1 MSRFGSQF
9 KQRKPKM
16 KRIQNI
22 SLSLMSLLSEC
33 GGHQG
38 TPRTLILALLLL
50 LALTSCQKRPQPSTP
65 EDQKTLIG
73 FSAVSQSAAV
83 KSVAS
88 NSLANYHPDFGV
100 WGIARST
107 GQQDYILWENNA
119 LSEVNAVLDESD
131 EPTGAYAPASDA
143 YWLSGFK
150 YNFIAI
156 APYDSGITGV
166 NFSQANNSARDAL
179 SFSYNISE
187 QYQDGDYDNDMMAAV
202 AETSVAKATTHPSQ
216 QNLTFWHIF
225 SQINIAVNFKDADGN
240 NTTGTATL
248 RLHNVDQDVAY
259 QITSVDN
266 TPNITS
272 DEVTLQVNCTNTSPT
287 CTVNPIVFNESNNID
302 DTWRWTLNIVPQ
314 NIGNFELYL
323 DYTIAGVT
331 YRDYKINLFPSSNT
345 PKDYGYNQQY
355 NWNITIRPKDVISF
369 NVSVTP
375 WTETPVPDGDDD
387 TDNNEIEII

>member
-1 MSRFGSQF
+1 
-9 KQRKPKM
+9 M

-22 SLSLMSLLSEC
+22 SISLTSLLSEC

-38 TPRTLILALLLL
+38 TPRTLLLALLLL
-50 LALTSCQKRPQPSTP
+50 LALTSCQKRPQPTTP
-65 EDQKTLIG
+65 DDQKTLIG
-73 FSAVSQSAAV
+73 FSPVSQSAAV
-83 KSVAS
+83 KSTT
-88 NSLANYHPDFGV
+88 SLSTIHDDFGV
-100 WGIARST
+100 WGIARQEGNST
-107 GQQDYILWENNA
+107 PYVLWDNNS
-119 LSEVNAVLDESD
+119 LSEVNAVLDEND
-131 EPTGAYAPASDA
+131 KPTGAYAPASNA
-143 YWLSGFK
+143 YWLSGYK
-150 YNFIAI
+150 YNFIAL
-156 APYDSGITGV
+156 APYDSGITDV
-166 NFSQANNSARDAL
+166 EFSQANDSARDAL

-187 QYQDGDYDNDMMAAV
+187 LYRNGVYDYDMMAAV
-202 AETSVAKATTHPSQ
+202 AETSVDKSTTHPSQ

-240 NTTGTATL
+240 NTTRTAIL
-248 RLHNVDQDVAY
+248 RLHNVDQDIAY
-259 QITSVDN
+259 TITSVDN
-266 TPNITS
+266 TPTVTT
-272 DEVTLQVNCTNTSPT
+272 DEVTLQVNCTNTSET
-287 CTVNPIVFNESNNID
+287 YKVNPIVFDGTNNID

-375 WTETPVPDGDDD
+375 WIETPVPDGDDD